1 MKKSNVEYTLRK
13 LQAAYLPLTLRYEAK
28 EEQCCLCWK
37 TICKCDHDLASDS
50 FINLTE
56 SETTILEDELQYA

>member
-1 MKKSNVEYTLRK
+1 MKKSNEVYSLSR
-13 LQAAYLPLTLRYEAK
+13 LQYAYLPITLKYEAK

-37 TICKCDHDLASDS
+37 TLCKCDHDLASDS

-56 SETTILEDELQYA
+56 PDTNYTDEELQYA

>member
-1 MKKSNVEYTLRK
+1 MKKSNEVYSLSR
-13 LQAAYLPLTLRYEAK
+13 LQYAYLPITLKYEAK

-37 TICKCDHDLASDS
+37 TLCKCDHDLASDS

-56 SETTILEDELQYA
+56 PEKFIEEEMKYA

>member
-1 MKKSNVEYTLRK
+1 MKKSNEVYSLSR
-13 LQAAYLPLTLRYEAK
+13 LQYAYLPVTLKYEAK

-37 TICKCDHDLASDS
+37 TLCKCDHDLASDS

-56 SETTILEDELQYA
+56 PDTNYTEEELQYA